1 MIAVKK
7 RYETVTVLLLYCLR
21 NFISIGAIIQMT
33 DEEMNAMS
41 ELMEKDVQTA
51 ENASAAPAENAEKK
65 ASGWKAVPR
74 KRRRR
79 IVRIVAAL
87 LVIAAAGFAVWKFT
101 GKEDMAGEGEVI
113 VDMVQYG
120 SITSMVEGSGLTK
133 AKNSETITIT
143 TAGTVMDVYVSEG
156 QTVMAGDP
164 LFVIDSPAAQTA
176 VEKARSNVEG
186 YEKQLSA
193 AEKDI
198 AGLNLSPAYPG
209 KLLETVKLNP
219 GDSISKGQKVA
230 VLADDTRLRLQQYY
244 SYAYAGSLAEG
255 QSVQVS
261 IPALMATVTGYVDE
275 VHMVSRITPEG
286 SKLFSA
292 EIIIENEGVLAAEM
306 TASATTVVNGETVYP
321 YEAGKLE
328 YYRVGDLCSTVSG
341 TVVSSDL
348 VDYLQVTPG
357 QVLVQIDGE
366 ESEGELFT
374 IQQNLETALEELR
387 VAEENLAHC
396 QAVAP
401 IDGKIIGLSVMPGQ
415 EIPAN
420 TTVVTISDTKTITVN
435 ATVDERNI
443 SYIKPGMM
451 VDLNQWGTPAM
462 GMVESVSLSSTVN
475 NGVATYPIVISADN
489 YEEQIQV
496 NSYINYSLVASQN
509 DNCLVLPIQ
518 AVRTVGLEDG
528 SMATVVYVKGERPD
542 NAVEVPFVDEE
553 IPEGFWPVA
562 VEIGIQDR
570 SFVEIKSGVEEGT
583 EVFTQI
589 MTMNVWG

>member
-1 MIAVKK
+1 
-7 RYETVTVLLLYCLR
+7 
-21 NFISIGAIIQMT
+21 
-33 DEEMNAMS
+33 MS
-41 ELMEKDVQTA
+41 ELMEKDVQTVESTA
-51 ENASAAPAENAEKK
+51 AVENQEKK
-65 ASGWKAVPR
+65 PSGWKAMPR

-79 IVRIVAAL
+79 IIRLIIFL
-87 LVIAAAGFAVWKFT
+87 LVIAAASFAIWNFA

-143 TAGTVMDVYVSEG
+143 TAGTVMDVYVTEG

-193 AEKDI
+193 AQKDI
-198 AGLNLSPAYPG
+198 AGLNLSPSYPG
-209 KLLETVKLNP
+209 KLMETVTLNP
-219 GDSISKGQKVA
+219 GDTISKGQKVA

-244 SYAYAGSLAEG
+244 SYAYAGSLVEG

-261 IPALMATVTGYVDE
+261 IPALMATVTGYVDQ

-341 TVVSSDL
+341 TVVSSYL

-366 ESEGELFT
+366 ESESELFT
-374 IQQNLETALEELR
+374 IQQNLETAMEELR

-401 IDGKIIGLSVMPGQ
+401 IDGKIIGLSVMTGQ

-420 TTVVTISDTKTITVN
+420 TTMVTISDTKTITVN

-451 VDLNQWGTPAM
+451 VNLDQWGTPAM
-462 GMVESVSLSSTVN
+462 GVVESVSLSSTVN
-475 NGVATYPIVISADN
+475 NGVATYPIVITADN
-489 YEEQIQV
+489 YEESIQV

-518 AVRTVGLEDG
+518 SVRTVGLEDG
-528 SMATVVYVKGERPD
+528 SMATVVYVKGDRPD

>member
-1 MIAVKK
+1 
-7 RYETVTVLLLYCLR
+7 
-21 NFISIGAIIQMT
+21 
-33 DEEMNAMS
+33 
-41 ELMEKDVQTA
+41 
-51 ENASAAPAENAEKK
+51 
-65 ASGWKAVPR
+65 
-74 KRRRR
+74 
-79 IVRIVAAL
+79 
-87 LVIAAAGFAVWKFT
+87 
-101 GKEDMAGEGEVI
+101 
-113 VDMVQYG
+113 
-120 SITSMVEGSGLTK
+120 
-133 AKNSETITIT
+133 
-143 TAGTVMDVYVSEG
+143 
-156 QTVMAGDP
+156 
-164 LFVIDSPAAQTA
+164 
-176 VEKARSNVEG
+176 
-186 YEKQLSA
+186 
-193 AEKDI
+193 
-198 AGLNLSPAYPG
+198 
-209 KLLETVKLNP
+209 
-219 GDSISKGQKVA
+219 
-230 VLADDTRLRLQQYY
+230 
-244 SYAYAGSLAEG
+244 
-255 QSVQVS
+255 
-261 IPALMATVTGYVDE
+261 LMATVTGYVDQ

-341 TVVSSDL
+341 TVVSSYL

-366 ESEGELFT
+366 ESESELFT
-374 IQQNLETALEELR
+374 IQQNLETAMEELR

-401 IDGKIIGLSVMPGQ
+401 IDGKIIGLSVMTGQ

-420 TTVVTISDTKTITVN
+420 TTMVTISDTKTITVN

-451 VDLNQWGTPAM
+451 VNLDQWGTPAM
-462 GMVESVSLSSTVN
+462 GVVESVSLSSTVN
-475 NGVATYPIVISADN
+475 NGVATYPIVITADN
-489 YEEQIQV
+489 YEESIQV

-518 AVRTVGLEDG
+518 SVRTVGLEDG
-528 SMATVVYVKGERPD
+528 SMATVVYVKGDRPD